1 MFCKGALYFLPLVE
15 ILHNSTNAKEQKNLT
30 SQSIPSK
37 NSVKVSFVTSG
48 TQKNYKKGIGF
59 SVFAP

>member
-1 MFCKGALYFLPLVE
+1 MFFKGALYFLPLVE

-30 SQSIPSK
+30 SQSKPSK

-48 TQKNYKKGIGF
+48 TQKNYKK
-59 SVFAP
+59 V